1 MIGQINSR
9 FVFRLKTISR
19 ILAILVFAVG
29 ILAMMGWQFDI
40 SFLKKILPNLP
51 VIAPNTAFLFVLIGF
66 SLLLLSIKETSG
78 MIKAALYS
86 FSFLAI
92 IVGLLTMLEYILNL
106 NLRFDS
112 IFFADKMPDKI
123 VRMSPQSA
131 FNFFAVGLSLFFLT
145 NRNKRRIIWGQ
156 AIVLIAGLVSAIS
169 LFGFI
174 YNISNLYTIAP
185 YKGMAAHTA
194 VAFVTVFVAILAMYP
209 DVGFMRVFSR
219 KGLSGI
225 AARRLFI
232 TLILLII
239 VEIFVML
246 GRQAGIYNYTYESL
260 IHLLLVSG
268 VFMLLIF
275 YVFRSL
281 DQLAEAERDVERIKE
296 IDRAKTE
303 FVSIASHQLR
313 TPLTSISWF
322 TEMLM
327 KSEIGELND
336 KQKEYL
342 GEIYRGNQRM
352 IDLVNDILNT
362 SRIDTGIL
370 ISDPITISLKETL
383 ESVLSEIVP
392 LFEDKGIE
400 IIKDYGENIPQI
412 NADPE
417 LAQVIFQN
425 LLSNSLKY
433 TPKGGSVTI
442 GISDQG
448 ANVLIKISDSGY
460 GIPKEQQSRIFT
472 KLFRADNI
480 RSKETDGT
488 GLGLYIARAIV
499 RQSGGKIWFDSV
511 ENTGTNFYVTFPI
524 KKIINKHKAD

>member
-1 MIGQINSR
+1 MISQINSR
-9 FVFRLKTISR
+9 FVFRLKNISR
-19 ILAILVFAVG
+19 VLALVIFAVG
-29 ILAMMGWQFDI
+29 ISAMVGWQFDI
-40 SFLKKILPNLP
+40 SFLKKILPSLP

-66 SLLLLSIKETSG
+66 SLFFLAPKEKG
-78 MIKAALYS
+78 GKFKAVLYF
-86 FSFLAI
+86 FSFLATI
-92 IVGLLTMLEYILNL
+92 IGLLTLLEYFFNL
-106 NLRFDS
+106 NLRIDN
-112 IFFADKMPDKI
+112 IFFADKMLDKI

-131 FNFFAVGLSLFFLT
+131 FNFFAVGLSLFSLAS
-145 NRNKRRIIWGQ
+145 RDKRRIVWGQ
-156 AIVLIAGLVSAIS
+156 AIVLIAGLVSVVS

-194 VAFVTVFVAILAMYP
+194 GAFVMVFSAILAMYP
-209 DVGFMRVFSR
+209 DIGFMRVFSR

-232 TLILLII
+232 TLIFLIM
-239 VEIFVML
+239 VEVLVML
-246 GRQAGIYNYTYESL
+246 GRQAGLYDYTYESL
-260 IHLLLVSG
+260 IHLLIVAG
-268 VFMLLIF
+268 VFILLIF
-275 YVFRSL
+275 FVFQSL
-281 DQLAEAERDVERIKE
+281 DQLAEAERDVEHIKE

-303 FVSIASHQLR
+303 FVSLASHQLR

-327 KSEIGELND
+327 KREIGDLND

-352 IDLVNDILNT
+352 IDLVDDILNT

-370 ISDPITISLKETL
+370 VSEPRMISLKETL
-383 ESVLSEIVP
+383 ESVLSEVVP
-392 LFEDKGIE
+392 LFKDKEIE
-400 IIKDYGENIPQI
+400 IIKEYGKNIPQI

-417 LAQVIFQN
+417 LAQIIFQN

-433 TPKGGSVTI
+433 TPKGGRVTI
-442 GISDQG
+442 GISRQG
-448 ANVLIKISDSGY
+448 AHALIKISDTGY

-472 KLFRADNI
+472 KMFRADNI

-524 KKIINKHKAD
+524 KNH